1 MIHKLRVIFSR
12 KQKVTFVLLFGILF
26 VGSLLEFLG
35 VSLVLPFVQLV
46 MDPEGQDGGMFL
58 QIGRAH
64 V

>member
-12 KQKVTFVLLFGILF
+12 KQKIKFVVLFGILF

-46 MDPEGQDGGMFL
+46 MDPAKQDSRLLLFL
-58 QIGRAH
+58 GELFR
-64 V
+64 